1 MVISGDSLDLDTF
14 PPDCGSA
21 VRRRQVGSPSVA
33 RLIGR
38 EGSSQQKHLCHTC
51 ALQSGRFQT
60 RLHVELDGKSIA
72 VFVCDLNLV
81 MYLHFLSLFSFYPD
95 TKKKNLLYMNEHLI
109 YSFWILICK
118 KNGENSIDRSFQGFH
133 SKFGWLHLCH
143 TNGKT
148 DGILLVPEVRD
159 SWCWNSSSAISY
171 DPGKASSLLIWDFH
185 SQNENNNTTYMGRL
199 DIRSV

>member
-118 KNGENSIDRSFQGFH
+118 KMERTALTGLFRVFTVNLVDCTFVILTVRLMGFRWYLK
-133 SKFGWLHLCH
+133 SEIPGVWTPALPFPMTL
-143 TNGKT
+143 GK
-148 DGILLVPEVRD
+148 PHH
-159 SWCWNSSSAISY
+159 
-171 DPGKASSLLIWDFH
+171 F
-185 SQNENNNTTYMGRL
+185 
-199 DIRSV
+199 

>member
-1 MVISGDSLDLDTF
+1 MISWILT

-21 VRRRQVGSPSVA
+21 VRRRQVSSPSVA
-33 RLIGR
+33 RSIGR
-38 EGSSQQKHLCHTC
+38 EGSSQQKHPSHTC

-95 TKKKNLLYMNEHLI
+95 TKKKKKPIVYERTLNLLLLNTDLQ
-109 YSFWILICK
+109 
-118 KNGENSIDRSFQGFH
+118 KNGQNSIDLSFQGFH

-159 SWCWNSSSAISY
+159 SWCLNSSSAISY
-171 DPGKASSLLIWDFH
+171 APGKASSLLIWDFH

-199 DIRSV
+199 DIRSE